1 MKALTAIWAFVII
14 ALATIL
20 VMHCVERE
28 EFKKELAQ
36 ASKYTKMSQGDILYV
51 SSELKRLSCG
61 DCVLTRTSYG
71 YICREFST
79 GKNFR
84 VVMK

>member
-1 MKALTAIWAFVII
+1 MKALTAIWVFVII

-20 VMHCVERE
+20 VMRCVERG
-28 EFKKELAQ
+28 EFKKNLAD
-36 ASKYTKMSQGDILYV
+36 ASKYTRMTEADILYV
-51 SSELKRLSCG
+51 SNELKRKSCG
-61 DCVLTRTSYG
+61 DCILTRTSYG
-71 YICREFST
+71 YICREFKT